1 MALSAKGISV
11 ATQRGLADGTSR
23 SITRALQ
30 VLDAVAVRSREPVRL
45 VDVVAETG
53 LPKTTCHRILSTL
66 TTSGLLR
73 VDDQGRFGPGALL
86 LAMGMNFLGQTD
98 LRTLARP
105 AMEQLALETE
115 ETCHL
120 GVMQLPWVVYL
131 EKVESPLAIRMHSEV
146 GAINPMYCTAM
157 GKAILAFSP
166 AEVFDRVVEMP
177 LERRTAR
184 TITSPEALRAELAKI
199 REFGFAID
207 DVENEAGI
215 RCVGAPIMGHDGNA
229 VAALSLAGP
238 ETRLTLDLA
247 MQLGE
252 KVWGRAQ
259 SISAQMGYHPASA

>member
-1 MALSAKGISV
+1 M
-11 ATQRGLADGTSR
+11 TTERGLAEGTSR
-23 SITRALQ
+23 SVARALQ
-30 VLDAVAVRSREPVRL
+30 VLDAVAVRAHEPVRL

-66 TTSGLLR
+66 AASGLLR
-73 VDDQGRFGPGALL
+73 VDEQGRFGPGALL
-86 LAMGMNFLGQTD
+86 LAMGMNFLDQTD

-105 AMEQLALETE
+105 TMEQLATETE

-131 EKVESPLAIRMHSEV
+131 EKVESPLAIRMHSQV

-157 GKAILAFSP
+157 GKAIIAFSP
-166 AEVFDRVVEMP
+166 TEVFDRVVDMP

-184 TITSPEALRAELAKI
+184 TITSADALRTELAKI

-215 RCVGAPIMGHDGNA
+215 RCVGAPILGHDGNA

-247 MQLGE
+247 MSLGE
-252 KVWGRAQ
+252 RVRDRAL
-259 SISAQMGYHPASA
+259 SLSEQMGYHPSSA